1 MFEPINHR
9 VFGLFL
15 KCSDMFPSKFEQI
28 YIQLFWKGTELEEPD
43 KRIIKSFDEMESKK
57 IQILFE
63 YNRGNQKGS
72 GLA

>member
-1 MFEPINHR
+1 
-9 VFGLFL
+9 
-15 KCSDMFPSKFEQI
+15 MFPSKFEQI